1 MPESRL
7 HSRGQHWAFWAT
19 LTALSEE
26 AGEEMM
32 FMPQAGNPASMEW
45 QGCEQKLWFLPRI
58 VSRHQTRFKP
68 HTSSTGLHLA
78 QQEGIYG
85 L

>member
-1 MPESRL
+1 
-7 HSRGQHWAFWAT
+7 
-19 LTALSEE
+19 
-26 AGEEMM
+26 M
-32 FMPQAGNPASMEW
+32 FMPQAGNPVSMEW
-45 QGCEQKLWFLPRI
+45 QGCEQKRRFLPRI